1 MNPHAKVP
9 NRLVGIL
16 GSLLLAYVLS
26 YALGSWLDRQIP
38 NLVPPVATVDG
49 SSLNTSRYYKEH
61 PDTLLAAQPDAEAL
75 LDFYTYLDKGGRSA
89 YQNWRNARTDLSSSG
104 SAFRLR
110 ALQLAD
116 ATNTGKYLS
125 LFLLIFTLLLLYGR
139 GLRESRIL
147 TPVFYLIIFTGT
159 TALYG
164 SLSAPLFTGAV
175 VGFIVLYFAGLRLF
189 LPIYHTEWVRLMRPG
204 LTFSCFLLAVMAW
217 RGPELVDYW
226 FWTSQLFRL
235 ALVTVI
241 LLTLF
246 FHLSILTHVLKA
258 AKMDGITRIFAFGMP
273 LGTALFVFG
282 LALGLYGDVAGAGL
296 IQINHEL
303 VMLPPET
310 VANFNPDVPFVLFF
324 AGIMLL
330 ILGGIGYFI
339 QKIAR

>member
-1 MNPHAKVP
+1 VP

-49 SSLNTSRYYKEH
+49 STLNTSRFYEEH
-61 PDTLLAAQPDAEAL
+61 PDTLPAAQPDAEAL

-89 YQNWRNARTDLSSSG
+89 YQNWRTARADLRSSG

-110 ALQLAD
+110 ALELAD

-125 LFLLIFTLLLLYGR
+125 LLLLIITLLLLYGR
-139 GLRESRIL
+139 GLKESSII
-147 TPVFYLIIFTGT
+147 TPVFYLLIFGGT
-159 TALYG
+159 IALYG
-164 SLSAPLFTGAV
+164 NLSAPLFTGV
-175 VGFIVLYFAGLRLF
+175 VGGFLVLYFAGLRAF
-189 LPIYHTEWVRLMRPG
+189 LPIYHTEWSRLMRPG

-241 LLTLF
+241 LLTMF
-246 FHLSILTHVLKA
+246 FHLSILASVLKA
-258 AKMDGITRIFAFGMP
+258 AKMDGITRLFAFGMP
-273 LGTALFVFG
+273 LGTALLVIG
-282 LALGLYGDVAGAGL
+282 LVLGLYGDAAGGGL
-296 IQINHEL
+296 LQINHEL
-303 VMLPPET
+303 VILPPET
-310 VANFNPDVPFVLFF
+310 VASFNPDAPFVLFF
-324 AGIMLL
+324 AGVMLL

>member
-1 MNPHAKVP
+1 VP

-49 SSLNTSRYYKEH
+49 STLNTSRYYKEH
-61 PDTLLAAQPDAEAL
+61 PDTLPADQPDAEAL
-75 LDFYTYLDKGGRSA
+75 LDFYTYLDKGGRST
-89 YQNWRNARTDLSSSG
+89 YQNWQNARADLRSST

-110 ALQLAD
+110 ALELAD

-125 LFLLIFTLLLLYGR
+125 LLLLIFTLLLLYGR
-139 GLRESRIL
+139 GLKESRIT

-159 TALYG
+159 IALYG
-164 SLSAPLFTGAV
+164 NLAAPLFTGALA
-175 VGFIVLYFAGLRLF
+175 GFIVLYFVGLRSF

-235 ALVTVI
+235 ALVAVI
-241 LLTLF
+241 LLTVF
-246 FHLSILTHVLKA
+246 FHLSILANVLKA

-273 LGTALFVFG
+273 LGTALLVTG
-282 LALGLYGDVAGAGL
+282 LVLGLYGDVAGAGL
-296 IQINHEL
+296 MRINHEL
-303 VMLPPET
+303 VILPPET
-310 VANFNPDVPFVLFF
+310 VAGFNPDAPFVLFF
-324 AGIMLL
+324 AGVMLL